1 MITDVIEWLN
11 AWKSMKVSENSSLLG
26 WIIPRKCLS
35 LFLSQFPLYRN
46 MSANL
51 YKTRREVIPSDPK
64 EKTDL
69 DVNLEWFH
77 YSQNEMFVKWDQVLD
92 DGKRII
98 LFSSNDHLDLLARVK
113 QVLGDGTFKITPK
126 F

>member
-1 MITDVIEWLN
+1 
-11 AWKSMKVSENSSLLG
+11 
-26 WIIPRKCLS
+26 
-35 LFLSQFPLYRN
+35 

-69 DVNLEWFH
+69 DLNLEWFH